1 MPGAY
6 ADHPWWAAVFRGEMI
21 SMAVG
26 VGVTVWCMV
35 VSIRARRL
43 PARARQRRLWGE
55 ASWVGIQVV
64 AFSLS
69 YWFFSVNRAT
79 LLWFPLWIMIGRW
92 VGWQPEPRF
101 GRIAH
106 RLLVG
111 LAFAIE
117 IVLMIWWSWLYFTG
131 HWAS

>member
-1 MPGAY
+1 M
-6 ADHPWWAAVFRGEMI
+6 
-21 SMAVG
+21 
-26 VGVTVWCMV
+26 
-35 VSIRARRL
+35 
-43 PARARQRRLWGE
+43 
-55 ASWVGIQVV
+55 GIQVL

-92 VGWQPEPRF
+92 VGWRPEPRL

-106 RLLVG
+106 RSVVG
-111 LAFAIE
+111 LAFALE